1 MDKSVVI
8 CYSHNKKNLDRLF
21 YELDDF
27 FGTSVNQS
35 GFTNKVSFFN
45 SINNAKEKIQ
55 SVIIEIEDAEIE
67 TIRFI
72 NRINDIIQNA
82 VKLIVGNNEN
92 LLKIQLGCDD
102 SSTFHYLKS
111 PWDKTDLLLALN
123 SATGFYSLFNT
134 YSDNSNRDISLNEE
148 IEREVSVR
156 LKELIEANYAKDK
169 YISIIAHD
177 LKTPF
182 LGLLGLSDILLKEWN
197 ELTDDSKLELL
208 GDIRGASEETYKLLE
223 DLLGWA
229 KTQREKLEIT
239 INEIKIHN
247 IVDSSIKI
255 SENNANIKGIKF
267 QNNINDQLKVNA
279 DERMIATVF
288 RNLISN
294 AVKFTSPGG
303 NIKITAKEEKN
314 YCTFCVA
321 DDGTGIDKKD
331 ILEMFNHNGLNGL
344 KGNRRNKYW
353 FSNKHKGLG
362 LILCKDFVERN
373 GGKIW
378 LETREGEGSKFYFT
392 VPC

>member
-35 GFTNKVSFFN
+35 GFTNRVSLFSSLNN
-45 SINNAKEKIQ
+45 SREKIQ
-55 SVIIEIEDAEIE
+55 SVIIEIEDADIE
-67 TIRFI
+67 TIQFI
-72 NRINDIIQNA
+72 NRINRIATNS
-82 VKLIVGNNEN
+82 VKLIIGKNEN

-111 PWDKTDLLLALN
+111 PWDKTDLMLGLN

-134 YSDNSNRDISLNEE
+134 FSEKNGSDKSLNEE
-148 IEREVSVR
+148 IEREVSKR
-156 LKELIEANYAKDK
+156 LKDLIEANYAKDR
-169 YISIIAHD
+169 YLSIIAHD

-182 LGLLGLSDILLKEWN
+182 LGLLGISDILLRDWD
-197 ELTDDSKLELL
+197 ELPDDSKIELV
-208 GDIRGASEETYKLLE
+208 GDIRHASEETFKLLE

-229 KTQREKLEIT
+229 RSQREKLELT

-267 QNNINDQLKVNA
+267 QNNIHDQLKVNA

-303 NIKITAKEEKN
+303 NIKITAKEEQN

-321 DDGTGIDKKD
+321 DDGSGINKKD
-331 ILEMFNHNGLNGL
+331 ILEIFNHNGLNRLNGSS
-344 KGNRRNKYW
+344 RNKYS
-353 FSNKHKGLG
+353 FNKTKGLG

>member
-35 GFTNKVSFFN
+35 GFTNKVSLLN
-45 SINNAKEKIQ
+45 SLNHSNEKIQ
-55 SVIIEIEDAEIE
+55 SVIIEIDDSEIE
-67 TIRFI
+67 TIQFI
-72 NRINDIIQNA
+72 NRINRI
-82 VKLIVGNNEN
+82 VKNSVILIVGKNEN

-102 SSTFHYLKS
+102 SSTFQYLKT

-134 YSDNSNRDISLNEE
+134 YADNNGNETSQNME
-148 IEREVSVR
+148 IEREVSKR
-156 LKELIEANYAKDK
+156 LQELIEANYAKDK
-169 YISIIAHD
+169 YLSIIAHD

-182 LGLLGLSDILLKEWN
+182 LGLLGISDILLRDWT
-197 ELTDDSKLELL
+197 ELPDESKIELI
-208 GDIRGASEETYKLLE
+208 GDIRHASEETFKLLE

-229 KTQREKLEIT
+229 RSQREKLEVT

-267 QNNINDQLKVNA
+267 QNHINDQLKVNA

-321 DDGTGIDKKD
+321 DDGSGIDKKD
-331 ILEMFNHNGLNGL
+331 ILEMFNHNGLNGF
-344 KGNRRNKYW
+344 KGSQRNKYT
-353 FSNKHKGLG
+353 FNKTKGLG

>member
-1 MDKSVVI
+1 MDESAVV
-8 CYSHNKKNLDRLF
+8 CYSHNKKSLNNLF

-27 FGTSVNQS
+27 FGKTVNQT
-35 GFTNKVSFFN
+35 GFINKVSFIN
-45 SINNAKEKIQ
+45 SIEVAVSNIQ
-55 SVIIEIEDAEIE
+55 LIIAEIEDSDIE
-67 TIRFI
+67 TIQFLNTI
-72 NRINDIIQNA
+72 NEIVPTA
-82 VKLIVGNNEN
+82 VKLIIGNSDD
-92 LLKIQLGCDD
+92 LLNIQLGTDD

-111 PWDKTDLLLALN
+111 PWDKSDLLLALN
-123 SATGFYSLFNT
+123 SATGFYSLVNT
-134 YSDNSNRDISLNEE
+134 FLNKSSKKTSVSKE
-148 IEREVSVR
+148 IEKEVSQR
-156 LKELIEANYAKDK
+156 FGALIEANHAKDR

-182 LGLLGLSDILLKEWN
+182 LGLLGISDILLKDWN
-197 ELTDDSKLELL
+197 DLSDESKIDLL
-208 GDIRGASEETYKLLE
+208 YDIRSASEETYKLLE

-229 KTQREKLEIT
+229 REHREKLEAT

-247 IVDSSIKI
+247 IVDTSIKI
-255 SENNANIKGIKF
+255 SANSANIKGIKF
-267 QNNINDQLKVNA
+267 QNNINNKLKVNA
-279 DERMIATVF
+279 DEKMIATVF

-294 AVKFTSPGG
+294 AVKFTNPGG

-321 DDGTGIDKKD
+321 DDGSGIDKND
-331 ILEMFNHNGLNGL
+331 ILEMFNFNGLNGFGRTR
-344 KGNRRNKYW
+344 KSRHSQNQN
-353 FSNKHKGLG
+353 KGLG